1 MTATACQSTDP
12 HAHVY
17 VAGPEWIDAILRQL
31 RSDKN
36 RITQQRIA
44 VLNWIA
50 EREAPFTAEEV
61 VSALDDSLE
70 TGSRATIYRFL
81 LWLRESGWLSRLHR
95 NDRDHALVRQLPGHH
110 QAICLTC
117 GETLTIGG
125 CDLSELVTKSLL
137 GTGFVVSGH
146 QLEVFGT
153 CQKCNGP

>member
-50 EREAPFTAEEV
+50 ERDAPFTAEEV

-70 TGSRATIYRFL
+70 TCANQVGSPACIATT
-81 LWLRESGWLSRLHR
+81 
-95 NDRDHALVRQLPGHH
+95 
-110 QAICLTC
+110 AITP
-117 GETLTIGG
+117 
-125 CDLSELVTKSLL
+125 SSVSFPVTTRPSA
-137 GTGFVVSGH
+137 
-146 QLEVFGT
+146 
-153 CQKCNGP
+153 